1 MRSDRYVV
9 AALLAVLFGLL
20 VPGTASADRVG
31 GLLVTPGESVDQV
44 PVRLKTDKGCPQGAT
59 GYIATMK
66 GHGLDNVVVVPTS
79 DVLLSH
85 TQGFVV
91 PVANTFRDY
100 ADDNGTTLQGTY
112 EITLSCIDA
121 FSQQNFGDFTAT
133 VDIPSAG
140 HYAAVGAAK
149 GPARNTDPIIPPELG
164 LSTPQNPP
172 PSEQPPA
179 GGQPP
184 QEGQQPQG
192 GQPDAEP
199 ADTAAPAADSGVHP
213 FLYLGGGVVV
223 LVVAAVVVAGVRR
236 RASAATESTES
247 ETE

>member
-1 MRSDRYVV
+1 MRSDRYLV
-9 AALLAVLFGLL
+9 AALLAVLLGLL
-20 VPGTASADRVG
+20 LPGTASAGRVG
-31 GLLVTPGESVDQV
+31 GLLVTPGESVDEV
-44 PVRLKTDKGCPQGAT
+44 PVRLKTDKGCPQGST

-100 ADDNGTTLQGTY
+100 ATDNKTTLQGKY

-121 FSQQNFGDFTAT
+121 FSQQNFGDFTAV

-140 HYAAVGAAK
+140 HYAAVGEAK

-164 LSTPQNPP
+164 LNTPQNPAP
-172 PSEQPPA
+172 TPQPGQAQPQTQAQPGDEQPD
-179 GGQPP
+179 G
-184 QEGQQPQG
+184 
-192 GQPDAEP
+192 EP
-199 ADTAAPAADSGVHP
+199 VDTAAPAADGGSGVHP

-223 LVVAAVVVAGVRR
+223 LVAAAAIAAGVRR
-236 RASAATESTES
+236 RAATAAEDT
-247 ETE
+247 ETETE